1 MRSILVTI
9 VFIFFGSLFGYS
21 QFNSDS
27 DSPTVVLSDSDS
39 DNIVTNSDVVTITAT
54 FSESMAATPTISLS
68 GITSNALMSASSSD
82 SVWSY
87 TWTVSTS
94 VSSVTATVSG
104 TDLAGNSY
112 NGSDI
117 LIFMMAEED
126 LVFHYDAS
134 NPLSYNQQT
143 TSASNN
149 TIIDLSGN
157 GNDGFIDVFDHVFYD
172 SSEDA
177 FYFNGYTKRD
187 GKGLFIKNVNYI
199 SGNSDQIN
207 ELTLEARVKLKSD
220 ITNHDN
226 DERIILSFDR
236 SSVFRWGI
244 GSDQNNQ
251 SSGKLSFA
259 FANSEGTHDIY
270 DSGFNSDLRDDQ
282 WHDIKILFKA
292 NQANGLKFYV
302 DNQLTY
308 TDPTVYSPIGNHN
321 ENQSPRYGVVGNGNE
336 MTTQGGSTH
345 PDNMF
350 YGWIKSI
357 KYYAK
362 SLPSVTLSST
372 VSTLEVSNSSVVT
385 ITATFSKS
393 MKSTPTLSLS
403 GIVNDAEMIATASD
417 SIWTYLW
424 TVSGSTVSS
433 TTATVSGTDLSGNP
447 YSGTESITFTIDNTP
462 PTVTLT
468 DTDSDNLVSNSDVV
482 TITATF
488 SESMA
493 VTPTISLSGITSNA
507 LMSATSSDSVWSYT
521 WTVSTSVSSVTATVS
536 GTDLLGNAYSGT
548 DSITF
553 IVDNTPPT
561 VTLTDTDSDNVV
573 SDSDEV
579 TITATFSESMAAT
592 PTISLSGITSNALMV
607 ATDSDSV
614 WSYTWTVFTSVSSV
628 TATVSGTD
636 LLGNAYSGTVS
647 ITFGIRSIPD
657 YMIGDGLVAWYPFNG
672 NSNDESGGLN
682 NSLNTGAI
690 LTIDRKGESNKAYLF
705 DGLDDYLEVPEDS
718 VSDDINNLVNA
729 ITISAWF
736 MLSGENSDNTWQR
749 IISRRNFTSNPTG
762 ERHHFDLGVKTNGNI
777 VFSSYNNAN
786 LDDYGMQ
793 VYNTKNNF
801 DINKWNHIVITFD
814 SDENGSL
821 KTYLNGVLVNEGNY
835 PEYSL
840 YSFSH
845 WINIGN
851 VRRKAGNPLFG
862 FFNGKLDDIGIWSKA
877 LSQEEILQIYN
888 DTTPPTVTLTD
899 TDSDNLVSKSDVVT
913 ITATFSESMA
923 ATPTIS
929 LSGITSNALMS
940 ATSSDSVWT
949 YSWIVSGTTVDS
961 TTATISG
968 TDISGNSY
976 AGTDSITF
984 TIDSSAPTLVSFTD
998 NDSNNYVNQY
1008 TNITLSATFSEAMAD
1023 TPTVSISGLV
1033 TNTAMTVSASTN
1045 STTWTYLWDVP
1056 AGNDGVVTATVS
1068 GTDIIGNPYT
1078 GTESISFVID
1088 NTSPLIQSV
1097 TVTDTNSKVIL
1108 TYSEAVELYDPTY
1121 FVSNFTVSKS
1131 GGNATV
1137 NYTGYSFSSTD
1148 SNTIILDI
1156 DVTGD
1161 TTGDELLQVGPTGA
1175 STIIDQAGNYALD
1188 YSNSNQTSN
1197 TVYLTNSPPNITS
1210 TSVSSNNTSVTVVFN
1225 ETVAA
1230 DANGTS
1236 LSAADFSL
1244 SVSGGSAILASATPD
1259 NITTTD
1265 NTTFILSV
1273 SYTEPADGS
1282 EILTV
1287 TPVNSGIY
1295 DLKGEQI
1302 NMSSLQSNTTALN
1315 DKQGPIILTATIAPQ
1330 NSYVDITFSEGV
1342 YGTVSPSTAVTSPS
1356 FTLSQQSG
1364 PSYVMSI
1371 TSITTTTEGNL
1382 SGGEATLRFN
1392 LDAAGIKPTGQ
1403 EIFAITATDSSSVM
1417 DISGNSMTVSQTN
1430 NTFQLKPPTSGG
1442 VSPEKSIISI
1452 TPTEMI
1458 ANGINTAIISVQAK
1472 DSLGQNFL
1480 EGGYQVKIFGPE
1492 GDLVTVDNQ
1501 NGTYSANYTPEEIT
1515 QNQLDVPFGF
1525 RVVETSATASVVLK
1539 LHLDEDGDGVYN
1551 SDDLCPA
1558 TEQGLEVDE
1567 TGCALNQI
1575 DTDEDGVTDDIDRC
1589 LNTPKQEFNNVPGS
1603 FGYGTIMESV
1613 IDEFGCS
1620 TSQKDT
1626 DLDGIFDNEDNCITT
1641 PNQDQADQDGDGIGD
1656 VCDTDNA
1663 LPELQNNTITFAEQP
1678 ENGKIIGTVRASD
1691 PDGETLTFTIDD
1703 NTFDGILQIDSATG
1717 QITVVEGQALT
1728 MEAYNGVTLPII
1740 VSDGTNSVRVS
1751 VTLKL
1756 LPTPEPP
1763 VINVVTFEL
1772 SEDAPVGTLAG
1783 LVEAYDP
1790 MDETIPVTLSFLGA
1804 GYFELVNNTEIRTT
1818 RELDYET
1825 APAIEV
1831 IFQAVGVELSST
1843 KYTTIQIADIPNATY
1858 TGRFFISV
1866 FDLFSETVA
1875 SKVDYTRY
1883 LNPAYTNRGVGK
1895 WKVKKRV
1902 SGGRD
1907 AALFEIKEPE
1917 GAQKVNDE
1925 DLSDDGSYLDF
1936 INPPDFEN
1944 PQDFDKDNVYEVE
1957 VTYVNEEDG
1966 STLVPVPVTQFQLQV
1981 PENSKTAIELQ
1992 SVAKEPTEDTDGD
2005 GIADIIDNAPLVAN
2019 ADQTDE
2025 DGDGIGDVSDD
2036 FDHDGVFNP
2045 YDTCPDTPLGSVVDA
2060 NGCVIYYLPPDNFTL
2075 FKTEKCAGTNAITVE
2090 VLDTSVTYHVEV
2102 SGAIQA
2108 SDNFSGPS
2116 WTLDSLSAGTYSLCF
2131 TVPGVSALEFERCF
2145 EVTITEP
2152 DPLSVYTTMSSDLNT
2167 LLLNLNGGQIYNINH
2182 NGVTTQTSKSNYNVK
2197 LKKGYNRVRVTTGIE
2212 CQGIFEHE
2220 YFVSSDVRVA
2230 PNPFTDQVVIYVGGD
2245 DTEVDLNVFSS
2256 QGVLIHAEQCDL
2268 SPFDRTLSLQTGN
2281 YPQGSYIIKVTGQ
2294 TTNKSITVIKE

>member
-1 MRSILVTI
+1 
-9 VFIFFGSLFGYS
+9 
-21 QFNSDS
+21 
-27 DSPTVVLSDSDS
+27 
-39 DNIVTNSDVVTITAT
+39 
-54 FSESMAATPTISLS
+54 
-68 GITSNALMSASSSD
+68 
-82 SVWSY
+82 
-87 TWTVSTS
+87 
-94 VSSVTATVSG
+94 
-104 TDLAGNSY
+104 
-112 NGSDI
+112 
-117 LIFMMAEED
+117 
-126 LVFHYDAS
+126 
-134 NPLSYNQQT
+134 
-143 TSASNN
+143 
-149 TIIDLSGN
+149 
-157 GNDGFIDVFDHVFYD
+157 
-172 SSEDA
+172 
-177 FYFNGYTKRD
+177 
-187 GKGLFIKNVNYI
+187 
-199 SGNSDQIN
+199 
-207 ELTLEARVKLKSD
+207 
-220 ITNHDN
+220 
-226 DERIILSFDR
+226 
-236 SSVFRWGI
+236 
-244 GSDQNNQ
+244 
-251 SSGKLSFA
+251 
-259 FANSEGTHDIY
+259 
-270 DSGFNSDLRDDQ
+270 
-282 WHDIKILFKA
+282 
-292 NQANGLKFYV
+292 
-302 DNQLTY
+302 
-308 TDPTVYSPIGNHN
+308 
-321 ENQSPRYGVVGNGNE
+321 
-336 MTTQGGSTH
+336 
-345 PDNMF
+345 
-350 YGWIKSI
+350 
-357 KYYAK
+357 
-362 SLPSVTLSST
+362 
-372 VSTLEVSNSSVVT
+372 
-385 ITATFSKS
+385 
-393 MKSTPTLSLS
+393 
-403 GIVNDAEMIATASD
+403 
-417 SIWTYLW
+417 
-424 TVSGSTVSS
+424 
-433 TTATVSGTDLSGNP
+433 
-447 YSGTESITFTIDNTP
+447 
-462 PTVTLT
+462 
-468 DTDSDNLVSNSDVV
+468 
-482 TITATF
+482 
-488 SESMA
+488 
-493 VTPTISLSGITSNA
+493 
-507 LMSATSSDSVWSYT
+507 MSATSSDSVWSYT

-573 SDSDEV
+573 SDSD
-579 TITATFSESMAAT
+579 
-592 PTISLSGITSNALMV
+592 
-607 ATDSDSV
+607 
-614 WSYTWTVFTSVSSV
+614 
-628 TATVSGTD
+628 
-636 LLGNAYSGTVS
+636 
-647 ITFGIRSIPD
+647 
-657 YMIGDGLVAWYPFNG
+657 
-672 NSNDESGGLN
+672 
-682 NSLNTGAI
+682 
-690 LTIDRKGESNKAYLF
+690 
-705 DGLDDYLEVPEDS
+705 
-718 VSDDINNLVNA
+718 
-729 ITISAWF
+729 
-736 MLSGENSDNTWQR
+736 
-749 IISRRNFTSNPTG
+749 
-762 ERHHFDLGVKTNGNI
+762 
-777 VFSSYNNAN
+777 
-786 LDDYGMQ
+786 
-793 VYNTKNNF
+793 
-801 DINKWNHIVITFD
+801 
-814 SDENGSL
+814 
-821 KTYLNGVLVNEGNY
+821 
-835 PEYSL
+835 
-840 YSFSH
+840 
-845 WINIGN
+845 
-851 VRRKAGNPLFG
+851 
-862 FFNGKLDDIGIWSKA
+862 
-877 LSQEEILQIYN
+877 
-888 DTTPPTVTLTD
+888 
-899 TDSDNLVSKSDVVT
+899 VVT
-913 ITATFSESMA
+913 ITATFSESMT

-929 LSGITSNALMS
+929 LSGIASNALMS

-1008 TNITLSATFSEAMAD
+1008 TNITLSATFSEAMAN

-1056 AGNDGVVTATVS
+1056 TGNDGIVTATVS
-1068 GTDIIGNPYT
+1068 GTDIIGNTYT
-1078 GTESISFVID
+1078 GTESLSFVID

-1097 TVTDTNSKVIL
+1097 TVTDTNSKLIL
-1108 TYSEAVELYDPTY
+1108 RYSEAIELYDPTY

-1131 GGNATV
+1131 GGTATV
-1137 NYTGYSFSSTD
+1137 NYTGYSFSTTD

-1156 DVTGD
+1156 DVTGE

-1175 STIIDQAGNYALD
+1175 SIIIDQAGNYALD

-1244 SVSGGSAILASATPD
+1244 SVSGGSATLASATPD

-1273 SYTEPADGS
+1273 SYTGPADGS

-1302 NMSSLQSNTTALN
+1302 YMSSLQSNTTALN
-1315 DKQGPIILTATIAPQ
+1315 DRQGPIILTATIAPQ

-1382 SGGEATLRFN
+1382 SGGETTLRFN

-1442 VSPEKSIISI
+1442 VSPEKSLISI

-1691 PDGETLTFTIDD
+1691 PDGETLTFTFDD
-1703 NTFDGILQIDSATG
+1703 NTFDGILQIDPATG
-1717 QITVVEGQALT
+1717 QITAVEGQALT
-1728 MEAYNGVTLPII
+1728 MEAYDGVTLPII

-1804 GYFELVNNTEIRTT
+1804 GYFELINNTEIRTT

-2005 GIADIIDNAPLVAN
+2005 GIADVIDNAPLVAN

-2152 DPLSVYTTMSSDLNT
+2152 NPLSVYTTMSSDLNT